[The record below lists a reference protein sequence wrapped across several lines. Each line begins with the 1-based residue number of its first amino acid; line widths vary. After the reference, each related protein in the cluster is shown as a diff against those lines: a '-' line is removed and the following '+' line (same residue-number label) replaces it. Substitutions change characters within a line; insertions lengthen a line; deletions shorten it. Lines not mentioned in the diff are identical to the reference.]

1 MFSALGGHVRNPA
14 PGYTRKRSGCVR
26 GPFWYQSRL
35 TKSRET
41 DGRYVARRPKLHA
54 NEEIT
59 MAKKTYKV
67 GRSARTGR
75 FTTVKKAQTK
85 KSTHV
90 VETIKRK

>member
-1 MFSALGGHVRNPA
+1 
-14 PGYTRKRSGCVR
+14 
-26 GPFWYQSRL
+26 
-35 TKSRET
+35 
-41 DGRYVARRPKLHA
+41 
-54 NEEIT
+54 